1 MTRWIGRYLMITG
14 IIHALLTLLFFGGE
28 LEDIYNAGLWNSV
41 SGHTERLAAFWF
53 LFSGFLLVGL
63 GLLADYVEK
72 SHGVLPVS
80 LGYSLLLLA
89 MLILLVL
96 PLSGGWLLLP
106 PAIAIMYCDAKR
118 FRQNAD

>member
-28 LEDIYNAGLWNSV
+28 LEAIYKAGLWNSV
-41 SGHTERLAAFWF
+41 SGQPDRMAAFWF

-63 GLLADYVEK
+63 GVLADYVEK
-72 SHGVLPVS
+72 AYGVLPVS

-89 MLILLVL
+89 LLILLVL
-96 PLSGGWLLLP
+96 PVSGGWLLLL
-106 PAIAIMYCDAKR
+106 PAIAIIYRYAKR

>member
-28 LEDIYNAGLWNSV
+28 LEAIYKAGIWNSV
-41 SGHTERLAAFWF
+41 SGHTERMAAFWF
-53 LFSGFLLVGL
+53 LFSGFLLSGL
-63 GLLADYVEK
+63 GVLADHVEK

-106 PAIAIMYCDAKR
+106 PAIALIYRNRK
-118 FRQNAD
+118 

>member
-14 IIHALLTLLFFGGE
+14 IIHALLTLLFFGCE

-41 SGHTERLAAFWF
+41 SGHTERMAAFWF

-72 SHGVLPVS
+72 AYGALPVS

-89 MLILLVL
+89 LLILLVL
-96 PLSGGWLLLP
+96 PVSGGWLLLP
-106 PAIAIMYCDAKR
+106 PAIALIYRNRK
-118 FRQNAD
+118 